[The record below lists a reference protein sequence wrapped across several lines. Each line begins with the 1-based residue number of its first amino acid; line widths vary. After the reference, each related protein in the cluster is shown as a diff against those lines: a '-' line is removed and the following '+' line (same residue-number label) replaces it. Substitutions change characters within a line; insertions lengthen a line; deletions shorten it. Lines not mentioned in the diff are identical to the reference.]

1 MTIKI
6 GEVGKSLY
14 VGTSFDLN
22 DAPFTVLKLKFTSPD
37 GTITF
42 ERTDT
47 VDGITAPAVDS
58 PSLPNVGVLPAN
70 TYMLYL
76 TQAAD
81 FTVAGDWTVCSEYQD
96 AAPSLFFGDDTT
108 LTVEEACD

>member
-1 MTIKI
+1 
-6 GEVGKSLY
+6 
-14 VGTSFDLN
+14 
-22 DAPFTVLKLKFTSPD
+22 
-37 GTITF
+37 
-42 ERTDT
+42 
-47 VDGITAPAVDS
+47 
-58 PSLPNVGVLPAN
+58 VLPAN